1 MTASTPLP
9 PGVKS
14 LAGELSSCLSWLN
27 RTARRRVRTRLRLEP
42 LAGAQGELL
51 RLVVERPGISV
62 SAAAK
67 ELRLAG
73 NSVSTQVQQL
83 SRLGYLSRETYP
95 TDRRG
100 AVLRAT
106 AAGEE
111 RLSRWADERAELFAH
126 QLLRLSGEHLAAL
139 TAALP
144 ALRALADSM
153 AADTGADIRAADGGA
168 HATAPSSAAPTAAP
182 TAPASSADRGTP

>member
-1 MTASTPLP
+1 MTVDPPPPPDRGLAEDLST
-9 PGVKS
+9 S
-14 LAGELSSCLSWLN
+14 LSALN
-27 RTARRRVRTRLRLEP
+27 RTVRRHVRSHLHFEP

-67 ELRLAG
+67 ELRLAA

-83 SRLGYLSRETYP
+83 ARLGYLSREPSP

-106 AAGEE
+106 PAGQE
-111 RLSRWADERAELFAH
+111 RLARWADERAELFAR
-126 QLLRLSGEHLAAL
+126 QLHRLSGPDLDAL

-144 ALRALADSM
+144 ALRALA
-153 AADTGADIRAADGGA
+153 AAISTDEAE
-168 HATAPSSAAPTAAP
+168 HH
-182 TAPASSADRGTP
+182 PAVAQRCAS

>member
-1 MTASTPLP
+1 MDYPK
-9 PGVKS
+9 G
-14 LAGELSSCLSWLN
+14 LADELSACLSGLH
-27 RTARRRVRTRLRLEP
+27 RTVRRRVRSRLALEP

-62 SAAAK
+62 SAAAR

-83 SRLGYLSRETYP
+83 VRLGYLSRETSP

-106 AAGEE
+106 DAGQE
-111 RLSRWADERAELFAH
+111 RLSRWADERAELVER
-126 QLLRLSGEHLAAL
+126 QLNRLSPQDVAAL
-139 TAALP
+139 AAALP

-153 AADTGADIRAADGGA
+153 ST
-168 HATAPSSAAPTAAP
+168 
-182 TAPASSADRGTP
+182 DRNEP

>member
-1 MTASTPLP
+1 MTAHPPLP
-9 PGVKS
+9 PGAKS
-14 LAGELSSCLSWLN
+14 LAEELSTCLGALH
-27 RTARRRVRTRLRLEP
+27 RTARRHVRTRLRLEP

-51 RLVVERPGISV
+51 RLVSERPGISV

-83 SRLGYLSRETYP
+83 SRLGYLSRETSP

-100 AVLRAT
+100 AVLRTT

-111 RLSRWADERAELFAH
+111 RLSRWADERAELFAR
-126 QLLRLSGEHLAAL
+126 QLLRLGEDDLAAL

-144 ALRALADSM
+144 ALRALADAI
-153 AADTGADIRAADGGA
+153 AADTSG
-168 HATAPSSAAPTAAP
+168 
-182 TAPASSADRGTP
+182 PAERSIP

>member
-1 MTASTPLP
+1 MTANPPLP
-9 PGVKS
+9 PGAKT
-14 LAGELSSCLSWLN
+14 LAAELSESLSGLN
-27 RTARRRVRTRLRLEP
+27 RTVRRHVRSRLRLEP

-51 RLVVERPGISV
+51 RLVAERPGISV

-83 SRLGYLSRETYP
+83 GRLGYLTRETSP

-106 AAGEE
+106 PAGEE
-111 RLSRWADERAELFAH
+111 RLSRWADERAELFAR
-126 QLLRLSGEHLAAL
+126 QLHRLTEKDVEALA
-139 TAALP
+139 AALP
-144 ALRALADSM
+144 ALRALADSI
-153 AADTGADIRAADGGA
+153 ATDESRSAADG
-168 HATAPSSAAPTAAP
+168 
-182 TAPASSADRGTP
+182 RTP

>member
-1 MTASTPLP
+1 MTANPPLP
-9 PGVKS
+9 PGAKS
-14 LAGELSSCLSWLN
+14 LAEELSICLGALH
-27 RTARRRVRTRLRLEP
+27 RTARRHVRTRLRLEP

-51 RLVVERPGISV
+51 RLVADRPGISV

-83 SRLGYLSRETYP
+83 SRLGYLSRETSP

-106 AAGEE
+106 PAGED
-111 RLSRWADERAELFAH
+111 RLSRWADERAELFAR
-126 QLLRLSGEHLAAL
+126 QLLRLEGDDLAAL

-144 ALRALADSM
+144 ALRALADAI
-153 AADTGADIRAADGGA
+153 AADTGGPGVPGG
-168 HATAPSSAAPTAAP
+168 
-182 TAPASSADRGTP
+182 PAEGSTP

>member
-1 MTASTPLP
+1 MDDPKGLADELS
-9 PGVKS
+9 GA
-14 LAGELSSCLSWLN
+14 LAGLH
-27 RTARRRVRTRLRLEP
+27 RTVRRHVRSRLALEP

-83 SRLGYLSRETYP
+83 ARLGYLSRETSA

-106 AAGEE
+106 QAGEE
-111 RLSRWADERAELFAH
+111 RLSRWADERAELFER
-126 QLLRLSGEHLAAL
+126 QLNLLSAEQVAAL
-139 TAALP
+139 AAALP
-144 ALRALADSM
+144 ALRALTDLIG
-153 AADTGADIRAADGGA
+153 T
-168 HATAPSSAAPTAAP
+168 
-182 TAPASSADRGTP
+182 DREP

>member
-1 MTASTPLP
+1 MTVDPPPPLDRGLAEDLST
-9 PGVKS
+9 S
-14 LAGELSSCLSWLN
+14 LSALN
-27 RTARRRVRTRLRLEP
+27 RTVRRHVRSHLHFEP

-67 ELRLAG
+67 ELRLAA

-83 SRLGYLSRETYP
+83 ARLGYLSREASP
-95 TDRRG
+95 ADRRG

-106 AAGEE
+106 ADGQE
-111 RLSRWADERAELFAH
+111 RLARWADERAELFAR
-126 QLLRLSGEHLAAL
+126 QLHRLSGPDLDAL

-144 ALRALADSM
+144 ALRALAEAISTDETDLHP
-153 AADTGADIRAADGGA
+153 AVAER
-168 HATAPSSAAPTAAP
+168 SA
-182 TAPASSADRGTP
+182 S

>member
-1 MTASTPLP
+1 MDDPR
-9 PGVKS
+9 G
-14 LAGELSSCLSWLN
+14 LADELSACLSGLQ
-27 RTARRRVRTRLRLEP
+27 RTIRRHVRSRLALEP
-42 LAGAQGELL
+42 LAGAQGDLL
-51 RLVVERPGISV
+51 RLVAERPGISV

-83 SRLGYLSRETYP
+83 ARLGYLTRETSP

-106 AAGEE
+106 RSGEE
-111 RLSRWADERAELFAH
+111 RLALWADERAELFER
-126 QLLRLSGEHLAAL
+126 QLRRLSARDADAL

-144 ALRALADSM
+144 ALRTLTDLIG
-153 AADTGADIRAADGGA
+153 D
-168 HATAPSSAAPTAAP
+168 
-182 TAPASSADRGTP
+182 DREP

>member
-1 MTASTPLP
+1 MTAIPPLP
-9 PGVKS
+9 PGAKS
-14 LAGELSSCLSWLN
+14 LAEELSTCLSGLH
-27 RTARRRVRTRLRLEP
+27 RTARRHVRSRLHLEP

-51 RLVVERPGISV
+51 RLVVDRPGISV

-83 SRLGYLSRETYP
+83 SKLGYLSRETSP

-106 AAGEE
+106 EAGEE
-111 RLSRWADERAELFAH
+111 RLARWADERAEVFAR
-126 QLLRLSGEHLAAL
+126 QLVRLSEKDLEAI

-144 ALRALADSM
+144 ALRALADSIGAEAS
-153 AADTGADIRAADGGA
+153 AAGA
-168 HATAPSSAAPTAAP
+168 HLRPDAAPDAPSAERS
-182 TAPASSADRGTP
+182 TP

>member
-1 MTASTPLP
+1 MDDPK
-9 PGVKS
+9 G
-14 LAGELSSCLSWLN
+14 LADDLSACLSGLH
-27 RTARRRVRTRLRLEP
+27 RTIRRHVRSRLALEP
-42 LAGAQGELL
+42 LAGAQGDLL

-83 SRLGYLSRETYP
+83 ARLGYLTRETSP

-106 AAGEE
+106 GAGEE
-111 RLSRWADERAELFAH
+111 RLALWADERAELFER
-126 QLLRLSGEHLAAL
+126 QLHRLSEQDVDALA
-139 TAALP
+139 AALP
-144 ALRALADSM
+144 ALRALTDLIG
-153 AADTGADIRAADGGA
+153 T
-168 HATAPSSAAPTAAP
+168 
-182 TAPASSADRGTP
+182 DREA

>member
-1 MTASTPLP
+1 MEDPKA
-9 PGVKS
+9 
-14 LAGELSSCLSWLN
+14 LAGELSASLSGLH
-27 RTARRRVRTRLRLEP
+27 RTIRRHVRSRLALEP
-42 LAGAQGELL
+42 LAGAQGDLL

-83 SRLGYLSRETYP
+83 ARLGYLTRETSP

-106 AAGEE
+106 PAGEE
-111 RLSRWADERAELFAH
+111 RLARWADERAELFER
-126 QLLRLSGEHLAAL
+126 QLHRLTEQDVTALA
-139 TAALP
+139 AALP
-144 ALRALADSM
+144 ALRALTDLIG
-153 AADTGADIRAADGGA
+153 T
-168 HATAPSSAAPTAAP
+168 
-182 TAPASSADRGTP
+182 DREV

>member
-1 MTASTPLP
+1 MTATPPLP
-9 PGVKS
+9 PGAKS
-14 LAGELSSCLSWLN
+14 LAEELSTCLSGLH
-27 RTARRRVRTRLRLEP
+27 RTARRHVRTRLHLEP

-83 SRLGYLSRETYP
+83 SRLGYLSRETSP

-106 AAGEE
+106 PAGTE
-111 RLSRWADERAELFAH
+111 RLARWADERSELFAR
-126 QLLRLSGEHLAAL
+126 QLLRLGESDLDAL

-144 ALRALADSM
+144 ALRALADAI
-153 AADTGADIRAADGGA
+153 AADTRAEAGGE
-168 HATAPSSAAPTAAP
+168 PSPVEPAAPAGTAAP
-182 TAPASSADRGTP
+182 AGPAEGSTA

>member
-1 MTASTPLP
+1 MTATPPLP
-9 PGVKS
+9 PGAKS
-14 LAGELSSCLSWLN
+14 LAEELSTCLGALH
-27 RTARRRVRTRLRLEP
+27 RTARRHIRTRLRLEP

-51 RLVVERPGISV
+51 RLVADRPGISV

-83 SRLGYLSRETYP
+83 SRLGYLSRETSP

-106 AAGEE
+106 PAGED
-111 RLSRWADERAELFAH
+111 RLSRWADERAELFAR
-126 QLLRLSGEHLAAL
+126 QLPRLDEDDLAAL

-144 ALRALADSM
+144 ALRALAD
-153 AADTGADIRAADGGA
+153 AIADG
-168 HATAPSSAAPTAAP
+168 
-182 TAPASSADRGTP
+182 

>member
-1 MTASTPLP
+1 MTVVP
-9 PGVKS
+9 PSPDRRS
-14 LAGELSSCLSWLN
+14 LAEDLSTHLSALN
-27 RTARRRVRTRLRLEP
+27 RTVRRHVRAQLRFEP

-67 ELRLAG
+67 ELRLAA

-83 SRLGYLSRETYP
+83 ARLGYLSRESSP
-95 TDRRG
+95 VDRRG

-106 AAGEE
+106 PAGQE
-111 RLSRWADERAELFAH
+111 RLARWADERAELFAR
-126 QLLRLSGEHLAAL
+126 QLDRLGPPELDAL

-144 ALRALADSM
+144 ALRALAEAISTDE
-153 AADTGADIRAADGGA
+153 DVPVT
-168 HATAPSSAAPTAAP
+168 
-182 TAPASSADRGTP
+182 ADRSL

>member
-1 MTASTPLP
+1 MTASTPPSP
-9 PGVKS
+9 PGRKGLAEELS
-14 LAGELSSCLSWLN
+14 TCLAGLHRTVRRHVRN
-27 RTARRRVRTRLRLEP
+27 RLHLEP
-42 LAGAQGELL
+42 LAGAQGDLL

-83 SRLGYLSRETYP
+83 SRLGYLSRETSP

-106 AAGEE
+106 PAGEE
-111 RLSRWADERAELFAH
+111 RLARWADERAELFER
-126 QLLRLSGEHLAAL
+126 QLHRLSEEDLAAL

-144 ALRALADSM
+144 ALRALMDSVST
-153 AADTGADIRAADGGA
+153 DQG
-168 HATAPSSAAPTAAP
+168 
-182 TAPASSADRGTP
+182 APAAQHTQDQQPGSAR

>member
-1 MTASTPLP
+1 MTATPPLP
-9 PGVKS
+9 PAKS
-14 LAGELSSCLSWLN
+14 PAEELSACLSRLH
-27 RTARRRVRTRLRLEP
+27 RTARRHVRSRLRLEP

-51 RLVVERPGISV
+51 RLVVDRPGISV

-67 ELRLAG
+67 ALRLAG

-83 SRLGYLSRETYP
+83 SRLGYLSREVSP

-111 RLSRWADERAELFAH
+111 RLARWADERTELFAR
-126 QLLRLSGEHLAAL
+126 QLARLNAPDRDAL
-139 TAALP
+139 IAALP
-144 ALRALADSM
+144 ALRALADAIAGDTSEI
-153 AADTGADIRAADGGA
+153 AASE
-168 HATAPSSAAPTAAP
+168 TAEVGKEP
-182 TAPASSADRGTP
+182 

>member
-1 MTASTPLP
+1 MDYPK
-9 PGVKS
+9 G
-14 LAGELSSCLSWLN
+14 LADELSACLSGLH
-27 RTARRRVRTRLRLEP
+27 RTVRRRVRSRLALEP

-62 SAAAK
+62 SAAAR
-67 ELRLAG
+67 EQRLAG

-83 SRLGYLSRETYP
+83 VRLGYLSRETSP

-106 AAGEE
+106 DAGQE
-111 RLSRWADERAELFAH
+111 RLSRWADERAELFER
-126 QLLRLSGEHLAAL
+126 QLNRLSPQDVAAL
-139 TAALP
+139 AAALP

-153 AADTGADIRAADGGA
+153 ST
-168 HATAPSSAAPTAAP
+168 
-182 TAPASSADRGTP
+182 DRNEP

>member
-1 MTASTPLP
+1 MTAISPLP
-9 PGVKS
+9 PGAKA
-14 LAGELSSCLSWLN
+14 LARELSTCLSGLH
-27 RTARRRVRTRLRLEP
+27 RTARRHVRTRLHLEP

-51 RLVVERPGISV
+51 RLVVEQPGISV

-73 NSVSTQVQQL
+73 NSVSTQVQHL
-83 SRLGYLSRETYP
+83 SRLGYLSRETSP

-111 RLSRWADERAELFAH
+111 RLSRWADERAELFAR
-126 QLLRLSGEHLAAL
+126 QLLRLSEQDLGAL

-144 ALRALADSM
+144 ALRALTDSIASDIGAGE
-153 AADTGADIRAADGGA
+153 AAAAAGESA
-168 HATAPSSAAPTAAP
+168 AAAAETAPSSV
-182 TAPASSADRGTP
+182 SAERGTR

>member
-1 MTASTPLP
+1 MTALP
-9 PGVKS
+9 PPEPGRKG
-14 LAGELSSCLSWLN
+14 LAEELSELLSGLH
-27 RTARRRVRTRLRLEP
+27 RTVRRHVRSQLALEP

-51 RLVVERPGISV
+51 RLVIARPGISV

-83 SRLGYLSRETYP
+83 SRLGYLSRETSP

-100 AVLRAT
+100 AVLLAT
-106 AAGEE
+106 PAGRE
-111 RLSRWADERAELFAH
+111 RLSRWADERAELFER
-126 QLLRLSGEHLAAL
+126 QLHRLSEKEVDAL

-144 ALRALADSM
+144 ALRALSDSIST
-153 AADTGADIRAADGGA
+153 DPGAPKPGDPSGKTEERN
-168 HATAPSSAAPTAAP
+168 AP
-182 TAPASSADRGTP
+182 